1 VVPVRLP
8 RGPFFAFAVCAV
20 VVACS
25 SDVATDFPPGLAP
38 IEDVGTVAP
47 TGTPTDPH
55 PETLDLDKGLDDDSN
70 WVHAVGYVH
79 ASVKD
84 VYAALATP
92 DVIADRHNVTSYTTT
107 MNVEDYEVSF
117 RLHYKIDNVV
127 TVEFDVT
134 FREGRVTGTPDAPTA
149 VSVVYSKTYGSNLVK
164 MMRGSIE
171 VTTVDDHTSEI
182 RFAQRMVATQTNED
196 NIAKWTQGIFASV
209 VAKVHGQPLP

>member
-1 VVPVRLP
+1 VVAFARSL
-8 RGPFFAFAVCAV
+8 RGLFAAFAVGI
-20 VVACS
+20 VACA
-25 SDVATDFPPGLAP
+25 SDVATEFPPGLEP
-38 IEDVGTVAP
+38 IEDVGTVP
-47 TGTPTDPH
+47 PMGTSGDPH
-55 PETLDLDKGLDDDSN
+55 PETLALDKGQDDDSN
-70 WVHAVGYVH
+70 WVHAAGYVH

-84 VYAALATP
+84 VYAALVTP

-117 RLHYKIDNVV
+117 RIHYKIDDIV

-134 FREGRVTGTPDAPTA
+134 FREGRVTGTANAPTA
-149 VSVVYSKTYGSNLVK
+149 VSVVYSKTFGSNLVK

-171 VTTVDDHTSEI
+171 VRAVDDHTSEL
-182 RFAQRMVATQTNED
+182 RFAQRMVATQTNQD